1 MILKNIKDL
10 TLEEI
15 ENELLSIGQKKF
27 RAKQI
32 FKWIHSAARS
42 FEEMTDL
49 SLELRQT
56 LASKYDLCVYN
67 IIDRQVSK
75 DGSVKYL
82 FKLPDGN
89 TIESVVMKY
98 KYGNS
103 ICVSTQVGCKMGCN
117 FCASSKVNFIRSLT
131 PGEIVEQVLCA
142 THDLNEKISNVV
154 YMGIGEPFDNYDN
167 VIKSI
172 KLLNHPY
179 GLNIGGRHISISTCG
194 IVPKIL
200 EFSKENIQ
208 STLSISL
215 HAPNDEIRSGMM
227 PISKKYSMEE
237 LISACKEYISKTNR
251 RITFEYAMVN
261 GVNDTIECA
270 KELSQL
276 LNGMLCHVNLIPINK
291 IENGVYTKSNLES
304 IQQFRKILNER
315 GITVTV
321 RRELGS
327 DIQAACGQLRRDRM
341 KGDTI

>member
-1 MILKNIKDL
+1 MSLINIKDL
-10 TLEEI
+10 TIEEI
-15 ENELLSIGQKKF
+15 ENELLNMGEKKF

-32 FKWIHSAARS
+32 FKWIHSASRT
-42 FEEMTDL
+42 FDDMTDL
-49 SLELRQT
+49 SLELRESLT
-56 LASKYDLCVYN
+56 SKYDLCVYN

-82 FKLPDGN
+82 FGLPDGN

-98 KYGNS
+98 KYGYS

-131 PGEIVEQVLCA
+131 AGEIVEQVLCA
-142 THDLNEKISNVV
+142 TYDLGERISNVV

-179 GLNIGGRHISISTCG
+179 GLNIGGRHISVSTCG

-200 EFSKENIQ
+200 EFAKENIQ

-215 HAPNDEIRSGMM
+215 HAPNDKIRGTMM
-227 PISKKYSMEE
+227 PITKRYDMEQ

-261 GVNDTIECA
+261 GVNDSVECA
-270 KELSQL
+270 KELSEL
-276 LNGMLCHVNLIPINK
+276 LKGMLCHVNLIPINK
-291 IENGVYTKSNLES
+291 IENGIYTKSNVES
-304 IQQFRKILNER
+304 IQNFRDILNKR

-327 DIQAACGQLRRDRM
+327 DIEAACGQLWRDRL
-341 KGDTI
+341 KGDIL